1 MSLVFKTLR
10 WGALL
15 CSLILLTTAFIPSDK
30 AGGAD
35 LSCTVEVR
43 NADGSAAKYVKVTTD
58 VSGGVFCAGGRAY
71 FRGKCQWQSNSLLG
85 RWLQA
90 YCCICKRR

>member
-15 CSLILLTTAFIPSDK
+15 CSLILLTTAFIPSAK
-30 AGGAD
+30 ASSKD

-43 NADGSAAKYVKVTTD
+43 NADGSAANMPKYLPMCQVACSVLAD
-58 VSGGVFCAGGRAY
+58 V
-71 FRGKCQWQSNSLLG
+71 LL
-85 RWLQA
+85 
-90 YCCICKRR
+90 RRMLMAK